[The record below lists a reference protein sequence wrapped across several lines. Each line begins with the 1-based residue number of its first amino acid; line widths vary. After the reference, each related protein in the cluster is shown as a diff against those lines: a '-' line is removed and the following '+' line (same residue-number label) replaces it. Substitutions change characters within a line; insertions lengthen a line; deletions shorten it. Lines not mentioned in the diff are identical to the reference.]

1 IGESPIT
8 VSGIVG
14 GNLDMTERSSV
25 RGSGSGINIPGFY
38 NISNFT
44 EQNVSASLP
53 TMRRLVGA
61 YASVTVDY
69 QDWAYLTLTGRKDW
83 SSTLPEHANSYFY
96 PSASLG
102 LIFTDALQMQSSW
115 LDYGKLRLSIAKVGN
130 DAPPYSLTSRYF
142 NAGYGG
148 AANAIQQGLGPDMDF
163 PFREQVGYL
172 QGNQL
177 GNPDIKPESTVETEL
192 GFELRFLGNRAALDA
207 SFYSRKSYDQIFSV
221 PSSAVTGYTSIVRN
235 AGDLRNRGVELSL
248 RGRPI
253 QTQNFT
259 WDLRAN
265 WTKNKN
271 DVLELAPGVTSLAL
285 AGYSWP
291 QIRIMEDAEYGVIW
305 GYG

>member
-1 IGESPIT
+1 KVNRWIVSQQFSLNILPNLTLSNTWGLDTYVDERRRYQNERPWRTAEGLSSGGTMQEKITRTSIDDNLILSLSGVRIGESPIT

-14 GNLDMTERSSV
+14 GNLYMTERSSV

-221 PSSAVTGYTSIVRN
+221 P
-235 AGDLRNRGVELSL
+235 
-248 RGRPI
+248 
-253 QTQNFT
+253 
-259 WDLRAN
+259 
-265 WTKNKN
+265 
-271 DVLELAPGVTSLAL
+271 
-285 AGYSWP
+285 
-291 QIRIMEDAEYGVIW
+291 
-305 GYG
+305 